1 MVAAFA
7 PTAALRAVI
16 YCRVSTSGQAEGD
29 EVANAAGL
37 TVVSETSLDTQEAAG
52 RAFAD
57 EQGWHVEA
65 VFTDVY
71 SGHSLFERPGLTD
84 LREYVAA
91 NHVDRVIAYS
101 LDRLSRKMG
110 VVAFLND
117 ELTEAGTELVFVT
130 ERYTNDS
137 TGKLLQ
143 AFHEWKAESEREA
156 IVERTM
162 RGKRAKARAGR
173 FQPGT
178 RPRYGYRWPAE
189 GRTRYEIDPEK
200 ALTVQQIFAWAAA
213 GESTRAIAMK
223 LTRGCVPTPTG
234 RGVTWVHTVVR
245 NILTDEMYTGRAYAF
260 RHVGRTVRSRNGVRY
275 RLMTERPE
283 DQRIALPEGTV
294 PALVDDTT
302 FAIVGE
308 RLATNQTEAPR
319 NNSNPEASL
328 LRSGFLVCGYCGNN
342 MTVMNRV
349 GRYRCSSN
357 SATVDRCAGSPSI
370 SVGIADSMAW
380 ERTRAVLLDRGL
392 IEREVAR
399 RAADDGAT
407 ERNLLRVDKLL
418 TEIDRKRKN
427 LTANLADLD
436 PDSAVEVRAMLRGLS
451 DRRQALTVER
461 DEAQARHARRQEDL
475 GRLRTI
481 QQWQDRVAENLDEL
495 GYAGRRDALLAV
507 GLRMTVWKKDHTPRW
522 EIAVEIDP
530 DAIADSSSSRS
541 RTIGRRPRD

>member
-1 MVAAFA
+1 MLAPAAPA
-7 PTAALRAVI
+7 NALRAVI

-29 EVANAAGL
+29 EIANAAGL

-52 RAFAD
+52 RVFAD
-57 EQGWHVEA
+57 EQGWRVDA

-91 NHVDRVIAYS
+91 NAIDRVIVYS

-117 ELTEAGTELVFVT
+117 ELTEVDAELVFVT

-173 FQPGT
+173 FQPGN
-178 RPRYGYRWPAE
+178 RPRYGYRWPHS
-189 GRTRYEIDPEK
+189 GRSRYEIDPEK
-200 ALTVQQIFAWAAA
+200 APTVQQIFAWAAA
-213 GESTRAIAMK
+213 GDSTRTIAMR
-223 LTRGCVPTPTG
+223 LTRGAVPTPTG

-245 NILTDEMYTGRAYAF
+245 NILTDEMYTGRAFAF
-260 RHVGRTVRSRNGVRY
+260 RRAGKTVRSRNGTRY
-275 RLMTERPE
+275 RRLTERPE

-294 PALVDDTT
+294 PALVDNTT
-302 FAIVGE
+302 FALVGD
-308 RLATNQTEAPR
+308 RLAKNQAEARR

-328 LRSGFLVCGYCGNN
+328 LRGGFLVCGYCGNN
-342 MTVMNRV
+342 LTVMNRV
-349 GRYRCSSN
+349 GRYRCSTN
-357 SATVDRCAGSPSI
+357 SATVDRCTGQPTIA
-370 SVGIADSMAW
+370 VGIADGEAW
-380 ERTRAVLLDRGL
+380 KRARRTLLDRSI
-392 IEREVAR
+392 IEREVER
-399 RAADDGAT
+399 RATDDGAA
-407 ERNLLRVDKLL
+407 ERDLARIDKLL
-418 TEIDRKRKN
+418 AEVDRKRKN

-436 PDSAVEVRAMLRGLS
+436 PDSAGEVRTMLRGLS
-451 DRRQALTVER
+451 DRRQALVTER
-461 DEAQARHARRQEDL
+461 DEAQIRHERRQEDL

-481 QQWQDRVAENLDEL
+481 QQWQDRVAQNLDDL
-495 GYAGRRDALLAV
+495 DYAGRRDALLAV
-507 GLRMTVWKKDHTPRW
+507 GLRMTVWKTDHTPRW
-522 EIAVEIDP
+522 EIVLEIDP
-530 DAIADSSSSRS
+530 ETITDSSS
-541 RTIGRRPRD
+541 